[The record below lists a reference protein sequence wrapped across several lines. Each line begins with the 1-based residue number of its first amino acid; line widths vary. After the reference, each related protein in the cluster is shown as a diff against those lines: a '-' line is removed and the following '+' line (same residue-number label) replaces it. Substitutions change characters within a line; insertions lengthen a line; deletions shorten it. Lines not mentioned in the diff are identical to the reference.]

1 MIYKISKEYTET
13 PGGRCINGG
22 KYSGED
28 FRNNH
33 LIPLI
38 ERCKEQEE
46 TLIIDLDD
54 GYGYS
59 TGFLEETFGGL
70 IRKGYTQETLNII
83 SFISNEEPEL
93 IDTILTY
100 IKEENDR
107 IHKRKLTMW
116 YNNI

>member
-1 MIYKISKEYTET
+1 MVYKISKEYTET
-13 PGGRCINGG
+13 PGGRYINGG

-38 ERCKEQEE
+38 ERCKEQE
-46 TLIIDLDD
+46 
-54 GYGYS
+54 
-59 TGFLEETFGGL
+59 
-70 IRKGYTQETLNII
+70 ETLNII